1 MGPLSVSGASRR
13 RLNRLSVLSVCGIS
27 VPLASTA
34 SSRLL
39 GLALLDPEDAG
50 NGLLIPRC
58 SAVHTFGMRFDLDIT
73 FCDRSLRPLREIRG
87 AGPRRF
93 FRHSAAWA
101 VLEVPSGRG
110 GRGF

>member
-1 MGPLSVSGASRR
+1 MAGAP
-13 RLNRLSVLSVCGIS
+13 
-27 VPLASTA
+27 VPIASTVV
-34 SSRLL
+34 SRML
-39 GLALLDPEDAG
+39 GLAFLDLEEAG
-50 NGLLIPRC
+50 SGLLIPRC

-73 FCDRSLRPLREIRG
+73 FCDRSLRPLREVRG